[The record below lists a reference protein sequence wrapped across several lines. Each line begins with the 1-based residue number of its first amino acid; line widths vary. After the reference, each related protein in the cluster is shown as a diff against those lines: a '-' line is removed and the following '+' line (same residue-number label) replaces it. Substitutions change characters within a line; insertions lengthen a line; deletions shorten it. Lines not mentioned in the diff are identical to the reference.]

1 MKKLITMALA
11 AISMFSVGTANA
23 ACEYVSKDTAWVYK
37 WKFTGKTTYGKT
49 IKAKSVSTGSCGY
62 AAPETCSVR
71 CAASLK
77 IEGYSW
83 VCSPGCGDTFGQ
95 FAEVN
100 EVFWSKKPGKFSL
113 AGGIQNEIMHI
124 IGKKAKQGEV
134 AGTAELV
141 GDDMTYKFTYA
152 GLGKYDRK
160 SGRLT
165 SASGT
170 FAGFAEPCPCAA
182 TGYWDCESL
191 SLICQNT
198 EPTIV
203 YGKWSVKLK
212 KSDSKRFAKNGTLP
226 RFPAWV
232 KMKNLEAEE
241 AEAESDTEESGGEET
256 P

>member
-1 MKKLITMALA
+1 MKKLMTTMLVALA
-11 AISMFSVGTANA
+11 AITTFG
-23 ACEYVSKDTAWVYK
+23 ACEYISKDTAWVYK
-37 WKFTGKTTYGKT
+37 WKFTGKTTYGA
-49 IKAKSVSTGSCGY
+49 KAKAPRSSGLCGY
-62 AAPETCSVR
+62 SGVETCSVR
-71 CAASLK
+71 CPASLK
-77 IEGYSW
+77 IEGYTW
-83 VCSPGCGDTFGQ
+83 ICAPGCGDEFGK

-100 EVFWSKKPGKFSL
+100 EVFWTTKPGKYSL

-134 AGTAELV
+134 GGTVEFV

-160 SGRLT
+160 NGRLT
-165 SASGT
+165 SASGS

-198 EPTIV
+198 EPTVV

-226 RFPAWV
+226 KFPAWV
-232 KMKNLEAEE
+232 RMKNLEAEE
-241 AEAESDTEESGGEET
+241 DASDDEGDSEGDEQ